1 MENWIFFGQRQR
13 RVHTWTFC
21 NLVAHIQILFRVISV
36 FPLEVGLD
44 QPLSIQNIRQKTQS
58 LLNKT
63 SALKII
69 NQDLINDISYG
80 FAVRKAYLKFSF
92 KNVLFINMIYSTI
105 WFRSPFLAEGQWQI
119 IIFQTNKTWR
129 GKARAARQVSV
140 VFIQW
145 EVTHFCSWLL
155 EWHSFPG
162 WGNIIIATF
171 FIEPSGFNKQIFLLL
186 ISGW

>member
-1 MENWIFFGQRQR
+1 
-13 RVHTWTFC
+13 
-21 NLVAHIQILFRVISV
+21 LVAHIQILFRVISV
-36 FPLEVGLD
+36 IPLEVGLD

-105 WFRSPFLAEGQWQI
+105 
-119 IIFQTNKTWR
+119 
-129 GKARAARQVSV
+129 
-140 VFIQW
+140 
-145 EVTHFCSWLL
+145 
-155 EWHSFPG
+155 
-162 WGNIIIATF
+162 
-171 FIEPSGFNKQIFLLL
+171 
-186 ISGW
+186 

>member
-1 MENWIFFGQRQR
+1 M
-13 RVHTWTFC
+13 
-21 NLVAHIQILFRVISV
+21 LFRVISV

-105 WFRSPFLAEGQWQI
+105 
-119 IIFQTNKTWR
+119 
-129 GKARAARQVSV
+129 
-140 VFIQW
+140 
-145 EVTHFCSWLL
+145 
-155 EWHSFPG
+155 
-162 WGNIIIATF
+162 
-171 FIEPSGFNKQIFLLL
+171 
-186 ISGW
+186 

>member
-1 MENWIFFGQRQR
+1 
-13 RVHTWTFC
+13 
-21 NLVAHIQILFRVISV
+21 LVAHIQMLFRVISV

-105 WFRSPFLAEGQWQI
+105 
-119 IIFQTNKTWR
+119 
-129 GKARAARQVSV
+129 
-140 VFIQW
+140 
-145 EVTHFCSWLL
+145 
-155 EWHSFPG
+155 
-162 WGNIIIATF
+162 
-171 FIEPSGFNKQIFLLL
+171 
-186 ISGW
+186 

>member
-1 MENWIFFGQRQR
+1 
-13 RVHTWTFC
+13 
-21 NLVAHIQILFRVISV
+21 LVAHIQILFRVISV

-105 WFRSPFLAEGQWQI
+105 
-119 IIFQTNKTWR
+119 
-129 GKARAARQVSV
+129 
-140 VFIQW
+140 
-145 EVTHFCSWLL
+145 
-155 EWHSFPG
+155 
-162 WGNIIIATF
+162 
-171 FIEPSGFNKQIFLLL
+171 
-186 ISGW
+186 

>member
-1 MENWIFFGQRQR
+1 
-13 RVHTWTFC
+13 
-21 NLVAHIQILFRVISV
+21 LVAHIQILFRVISV

-92 KNVLFINMIYSTI
+92 KNVLFINMIYLTI
-105 WFRSPFLAEGQWQI
+105 
-119 IIFQTNKTWR
+119 
-129 GKARAARQVSV
+129 
-140 VFIQW
+140 
-145 EVTHFCSWLL
+145 
-155 EWHSFPG
+155 
-162 WGNIIIATF
+162 
-171 FIEPSGFNKQIFLLL
+171 
-186 ISGW
+186 

>member
-1 MENWIFFGQRQR
+1 M
-13 RVHTWTFC
+13 
-21 NLVAHIQILFRVISV
+21 VAHIQMLFRVISV

-105 WFRSPFLAEGQWQI
+105 
-119 IIFQTNKTWR
+119 
-129 GKARAARQVSV
+129 
-140 VFIQW
+140 
-145 EVTHFCSWLL
+145 
-155 EWHSFPG
+155 
-162 WGNIIIATF
+162 
-171 FIEPSGFNKQIFLLL
+171 
-186 ISGW
+186 